1 MSNIVKKETSG
12 IIPKEIAN
20 ITLEELMSTEGVEFH
35 KKNNILRMKQRIAN
49 EIVTVEVRS
58 YDDTNIISQSRTNK
72 SRPVSQMESTIAQ
85 LRKEGRTQTEVA
97 NLLGTTQTNISK
109 IEKKMKNRKK
119 FQRNH
124 TALVILQI
132 SM

>member
-72 SRPVSQMESTIAQ
+72 SRPVKWNRLSRNFEKREELKQKWPISWGQ
-85 LRKEGRTQTEVA
+85 LKQTS
-97 NLLGTTQTNISK
+97 LRL
-109 IEKKMKNRKK
+109 KKK
-119 FQRNH
+119 
-124 TALVILQI
+124 
-132 SM
+132 

>member
-85 LRKEGRTQTEVA
+85 LRKEGRTQTDVA

-109 IEKKMKNRKK
+109 IEKKMKNRK
-119 FQRNH
+119 
-124 TALVILQI
+124 
-132 SM
+132 

>member
-49 EIVTVEVRS
+49 E
-58 YDDTNIISQSRTNK
+58 ISQSRTNK

-109 IEKKMKNRKK
+109 IEKKMKNRK
-119 FQRNH
+119 
-124 TALVILQI
+124 
-132 SM
+132 

>member
-1 MSNIVKKETSG
+1 
-12 IIPKEIAN
+12 
-20 ITLEELMSTEGVEFH
+20 
-35 KKNNILRMKQRIAN
+35 MKQRIAN
-49 EIVTVEVRS
+49 EIDTVEVRS

-109 IEKKMKNRKK
+109 IEKKMKNRK
-119 FQRNH
+119 
-124 TALVILQI
+124 
-132 SM
+132 

>member
-49 EIVTVEVRS
+49 EIVMMIPILFLNRVRTKADQS
-58 YDDTNIISQSRTNK
+58 AKWNRLSRNFEKREELKQKWPISWG
-72 SRPVSQMESTIAQ
+72 Q
-85 LRKEGRTQTEVA
+85 LKQTS
-97 NLLGTTQTNISK
+97 LRL
-109 IEKKMKNRKK
+109 KKK
-119 FQRNH
+119 
-124 TALVILQI
+124 
-132 SM
+132 